1 MPDGALEIVNE
12 AAFEAA
18 GEPVC
23 EGSDPVEINSDAV
36 KEILPMTDSAPVAPL
51 RLRPR
56 DRDAIVSSL
65 RAGVVPQ
72 RGFAH
77 IQVGRANEIAAFA
90 HDLDRVADG
99 GSMVRFVIG
108 DYGAGKT
115 FFLHL
120 AASIAAGEETRHR
133 HGRPHPGPAA
143 AVDRRPGP
151 RPVRRA
157 DAATSPPAP
166 HPDGGA
172 LPSVVERFVATAQ
185 SVARSGGVSVG
196 SVIAEQAAATCPR

>member
-1 MPDGALEIVNE
+1 MT
-12 AAFEAA
+12 
-18 GEPVC
+18 EP
-23 EGSDPVEINSDAV
+23 
-36 KEILPMTDSAPVAPL
+36 APVTPL

-72 RGFAH
+72 RKFAH
-77 IQVGRANEIAAFA
+77 IQVGRANEVAAIG

-120 AASIAAGEETRHR
+120 AASMAAEKKLVT
-133 HGRPHPGPAA
+133 AA
-143 AVDRRPGP
+143 ADLTPDRRLH
-151 RPVRRA
+151 
-157 DAATSPPAP
+157 ATGGQARGLYAELMRNLATRSTPN
-166 HPDGGA
+166 GGA
-172 LPSVVERFVATAQ
+172 LPGAVDRFVTTAHPTHTAGVSAWPPSSQ
-185 SVARSGGVSVG
+185 TGCRIVTDGRRLRLRSGHRPVL
-196 SVIAEQAAATCPR
+196 EWLRER